1 MCFFFH
7 IYFTVNLKI
16 TTLGSRSSSL
26 WHKQYN
32 TSLLIHRDS
41 WILPSAVIAELL
53 NNSVSLDMLFS
64 RHTGKENTACTPQK
78 RKANFPRII
87 FKPLTIVVPGVILIL
102 LLFSFNQHAAIVL
115 SSPSFYCMTL
125 FLYQP
130 LLKDPNDNLTE
141 LSWVSMRFI
150 ILKMSLH
157 FVIISNSSF
166 QFRNEISTTAVAF
179 ACKYKQTQWW

>member
-1 MCFFFH
+1 MVFWFLWVFFH

-64 RHTGKENTACTPQK
+64 RHTGKENTACTPHK

-87 FKPLTIVVPGVILIL
+87 FKPLTIVVPGVISIL
-102 LLFSFNQHAAIVL
+102 LLFFFQSTCCNRPFQ
-115 SSPSFYCMTL
+115 S
-125 FLYQP
+125 
-130 LLKDPNDNLTE
+130 
-141 LSWVSMRFI
+141 I
-150 ILKMSLH
+150 ILLH
-157 FVIISNSSF
+157 DIISLSA
-166 QFRNEISTTAVAF
+166 I
-179 ACKYKQTQWW
+179 TQRPV

>member
-1 MCFFFH
+1 MTLTRCFGCLSRSQIYVSGFLVFVVFFH

-64 RHTGKENTACTPQK
+64 RHTGKENTACTPHK

-102 LLFSFNQHAAIVL
+102 LLFSFNQHAAVVL

-130 LLKDPNDNLTE
+130 LLKDPYDNLTE
-141 LSWVSMRFI
+141 LS
-150 ILKMSLH
+150 
-157 FVIISNSSF
+157 
-166 QFRNEISTTAVAF
+166 
-179 ACKYKQTQWW
+179 